1 MLDGGLRSTV
11 HAEPVRLVDGP
22 LKQLPDPM
30 AGFTGCAASFENVH
44 EITVRSKVAAAR
56 AARATRDVLRR
67 DTASAFLA
75 APKRGTSLL
84 ARRLQAAT
92 QRARDAGDA
101 GPPT

>member
-1 MLDGGLRSTV
+1 MRS
-11 HAEPVRLVDGP
+11 GP
-22 LKQLPDPM
+22 RSPRR
-30 AGFTGCAASFENVH
+30 AG
-44 EITVRSKVAAAR
+44 AR
-56 AARATRDVLRR
+56 AARRPRR
-67 DTASAFLA
+67 DRVAFLA

>member
-1 MLDGGLRSTV
+1 SALGNASEEGSRTPIRMSDLEVASPTKQSNYTRQGG
-11 HAEPVRLVDGP
+11 
-22 LKQLPDPM
+22 
-30 AGFTGCAASFENVH
+30 
-44 EITVRSKVAAAR
+44 VAAAR